1 MSTKQELLSL
11 LESQRGAYVS
21 GEEIASRLQV
31 SRTAVWK
38 AVNAL
43 SAEGYEID
51 AVRNRGY
58 CLAPGTDRLSAEGI
72 RRYLAPIAVSL
83 QPEVYDEVTST
94 NALLRQRAAA
104 GAPEGCVII
113 AGSQT
118 QGRGRMGRSFYSP
131 VDTGLYLS
139 LLLRPVGFS
148 PAQSVKVTTMAAVA
162 ACDAISEIAGKDA
175 KIKWVNDII
184 LDDRKVSGILTE
196 GAFNLETGGMDYIV
210 LGIGINVYSP
220 EGGFPEEI
228 ASIAGSVFSERQSDG
243 KNRLAAAFLNH
254 FMDCYRGE
262 GSESY
267 AERYRAKSL
276 VIGRQINVITP
287 TAQRRATALD
297 VDSEC
302 RLIVRYEDGTVEALS
317 SSEISIRPAN

>member
-11 LESQRGAYVS
+11 LETRRGTYVS
-21 GEEIASRLQV
+21 GEEIAAQLQV

-43 SAEGYEID
+43 IAEGYEID
-51 AVRNRGY
+51 GVRNRGY
-58 CLAPGTDRLSAEGI
+58 CLAQRTDKLSAEGI
-72 RRYLAPIAVSL
+72 RRYLLPIAQGL
-83 QPEVYDEVTST
+83 QPETYDEVTST

-104 GAPEGCVII
+104 GAPEGCVIL
-113 AGSQT
+113 AGAQT
-118 QGRGRMGRSFYSP
+118 QGRGRLGRSFYSP
-131 VDTGLYLS
+131 SDTGLYLS

-162 ACDAISEIAGKDA
+162 ACEAISEVAGREA
-175 KIKWVNDII
+175 QIKWVNDII

-210 LGIGINVYSP
+210 LGIGINVYPP

-228 ASIAGSVFSERQSDG
+228 AGIAGAVFPERCSDG

-254 FMDCYRGE
+254 FMECYAGE
-262 GSESY
+262 GRETY
-267 AERYRAKSL
+267 AERYRQKSL

-287 TAQRRATALD
+287 TEQRRATALD

-317 SSEISIRPAN
+317 SSEISIRPAQ